1 MNPQL
6 QYLNRLASIKA
17 ITPEDYYNRLGL
29 AYRNSP
35 TSFNEDDVDF
45 IEKTFKDAGIS
56 FNRDMKA
63 SEASLGSTLNQFVS
77 GLAEGFTT
85 LGWAEDADTTTESIA
100 NKVGHLVGLAPDVI
114 MGVLSMGAAVPGIV
128 GKRAA
133 AKGAVKTAAR
143 AGLAQEKIVGASQAY
158 ESALSATAKRLK
170 IGNFNLAKNVEG
182 KTYLRSVPMKIAD
195 IVVDNMK
202 ASMGKNNLLT
212 AGFFNKGI
220 LGSKRFRETAE
231 QGIHLGIGLG
241 VSAWKE
247 GPRGMAEAG
256 MHGAMAGAVFGGV
269 AQYVDIAKLM
279 SNPSTV
285 KLGKDAVKNAVNRMS
300 MEQMQGINVALRG
313 TIGSAYTGITAQQAD
328 LPLPEVVYEYL
339 LGFFFGASGT
349 RKGEI
354 QRRRLLFDKDGK
366 VKFRTLENLEAVDK
380 EVKKT
385 KEYQELEAQDK
396 AWWENYKETLYDQQV
411 TYINAKR
418 TTAANIIFENVK
430 EFKGDFT
437 KDNLKEF
444 NKKQMES
451 EEVKD
456 SGLSQ
461 EEVGNITKDSIEIQ
475 KEFSKEKDADL
486 INEQFN
492 IKLEEAGELRVRLES
507 KDLTDEMSLG
517 TSYTKLTD
525 SLLNIKPDL
534 TRTQVQQKLRKAVK
548 DSKFDIDVFNA
559 ELSKEFNEA
568 TVKENSREL
577 KKYFY
582 RKKYHANHK
591 ELMVITEYGK
601 ENYDIL
607 GIGSGEKEIEISK
620 KGDDLTVPQSQN
632 KENKMFGGIVRKVV
646 QYIDRYIVP
655 RKGEKIKDVQEHTT
669 PLEMKFGERTVQI
682 NTILKEINK
691 KVGENWYIQGANKD
705 NGTLILHQHGV
716 KKGQVKE
723 VLDFVKQKKYGIT
736 AEKGFERETASNII
750 WDLRRNGLLEKDF
763 TKQDLETAMDIFIDP
778 ANGFTTNL
786 VKWNKYQPLSSGM
799 DLPLEAKDFKSLLSE
814 VVEGGIDITM
824 YSGAAA
830 GADKAW
836 AEASRKQGHKVKEF
850 IAGQAGPEVDV
861 FLNKA
866 NETLKRNFN
875 GQPLLRRNYLQ
886 VKDSDMVLAV
896 SELLPGNKIVKGGTA
911 WAVQMGIDK
920 GIPVEVFNQ
929 KDNTWYKWNGKE
941 FEKQKSNYV
950 PTPTPNY
957 TGIGTRGLTKQGKAA
972 IDKVVSRV
980 QKGTEGQVDGFFNM
994 ITAKDGKISEEILK
1008 KFPEF
1013 DADTAT
1019 DGVLYFRNDV
1029 MDRMLDVFGFD
1040 KNIGFVKPV
1049 GFIRPRNGKG
1059 NILLKVGG
1067 FRPSEKLNQ
1076 YMVDNNIHMIA
1087 YESGVKSKGNVKFSD
1102 LDYNPKTK
1110 QWETTETPDVLKVR
1124 PDEIGINVD
1133 VYEKIE
1139 SGNIKVMKGV
1149 FDKNTSMQF
1158 SPAYWETLDKI
1169 RSAAKRGDSAVNEL
1183 VGKSIADKTTLAQLD
1198 IDKVSLKLINDIL
1211 ENHLDKPIAK
1221 QVLKEIF
1228 NKGNKEDYQ
1237 VLESYEID
1245 GVPGLIENSQ
1255 VVELLNKSNSAF
1267 TFMTSPR
1274 FQPYIQKTIRNYMAA
1289 RVVRF
1294 NVEHGFK
1301 AKLYGYDKE
1310 IYTDS
1315 RIGNDQFMLSEGH
1328 KKDLIRVEGQDK
1340 PMTLDAAFREYQRLQ
1355 KYKTSVLT
1363 KKDLKRFDALEE
1375 ALTYLIARAPISGNG
1390 GVRALRFNGFVKR
1403 KGFGMFTNEYND
1415 YYLGGADKDADAIHA
1430 YQSIDKVIKKEF
1442 AKPEIQKELEDGSRF
1457 INIKDKQIGKELYGV
1472 ETGESY
1478 TLNDLFSP
1486 RKRLEIG
1493 YMAHQGK
1500 KQMGEIVNGGVN
1512 MIGLFDILK
1521 SKSSSPFDIGMD
1533 IGNYYINNKKAGN
1546 KKFYLSIK
1554 FTEKDYNDIKL
1565 YKKTFEDL
1573 YKQKYKELIS
1583 DVYNGINWMADSA
1596 EISNVSSAK
1605 ESLAR
1610 VFHKHFVISDGVIY
1624 NQKKD
1629 GPKNKL
1635 AVMGKLNFLDLLPLP
1650 EVLAVKI
1657 NEKTPFNYY
1666 GLMGKN
1672 GFEGLQA
1679 FKNFRDSLFGYKANA
1694 ELKNISER
1702 AELFLEYFS
1711 SKEGAPK
1718 GFLEGLA
1725 KQYKNISLE
1734 IDPFK
1739 YYNKKDVVTMLR
1751 RFNLEL
1757 ADNPLLKNLDILDV
1771 YSTLLSPKELDLM
1784 IESDAFVYQRT
1795 QDVIGMQLAINQAG
1809 KVIDIMT
1816 RNGISQEKA
1825 TRIMSD
1831 MVKKTYDIKQDSY
1844 ERNKEFKEKRTNNI
1858 NRYIFLHKQ
1867 AIKDAITT
1875 LGGGAKLKEVFR
1887 KEIDTAYDFF
1897 LIANPISK
1905 EGMKNRKEME
1915 YAKKN
1920 QKEIEQQIK
1929 KINAEV
1935 ESLGDRQT
1943 TPKLEKLYSQLNYKI
1958 GRYSGRVDSVM
1969 QSPLVEPSSVKKFY
1983 ASMDQLFEMSKK
1995 IKSDETP
2002 NAVKE
2007 GEGVKNIIEKE
2018 KTSRADQV
2026 EQTITDLV
2034 ESMPVVEGVKIDL
2047 EKTKMDILT
2056 KKDVNPIDIEFLNTI
2071 EIIKDRPGYIDYIG
2085 NMFLEFQQ
2093 NFLSK
2098 PGKVNE
2104 VELRDLQ
2111 LFNKYLK
2118 DLMGAEGSIFK
2129 QIEQSKKNDGPKG
2142 RHHIM
2147 FFGKAE
2153 KAMRSDIQ
2161 KRLTDV
2167 MITDKNGNV
2176 GKVSLKVP
2184 TTTLT
2189 KNLEA
2194 ARFFHRLD
2202 NRLKVVIQERMQEEF
2217 KFLNKDDAN
2226 IQRGDFD
2233 AIFSAVVFEKQ
2244 MRLYDIQ
2251 QKINEKGSD
2260 KLNNAEEYVYAEYK
2274 KSQKVLKQL
2283 QDSNTIYKLTDPKV
2297 KGEFKDT
2304 TPQEL
2309 FNRIDKSIT
2318 TLMTRVKNDIIVSKH
2333 PLIKD
2338 ILVKEGKKI
2347 NQFKPEKEVLKDD
2360 PGFEVQELNKL
2371 LLDKNGIMSDMTKVD
2386 VLYKELLK
2394 TEVLDPLNIVNKMFS
2409 LTDARYIEYRK
2420 GVNDMLK
2427 EKFPK
2432 LNLSKLNTSQV
2443 KLVKDYQKFLEEVY
2457 PFEQSIS
2464 IGRFES
2470 PDGMVRDYFP
2480 QLGHYNI
2487 KSNWPELKN
2496 WVESNI
2502 DIYRAELKSYKQ
2514 LPGNLRRQYE
2524 TGLLSFPAA
2533 KELAVEA
2540 RRQMLDRMRITGLS
2554 GDLATSEVANSSI
2567 LSTRPQNWL
2576 QQTTGNLKSRS
2587 SDFMPFY
2594 DTSVN
2599 ALDMY
2604 MSSVYRN
2611 YIDVVRNIRV
2621 DNNIRRFEQEKPFG
2635 EFTENWAAYMR
2646 DAHNNIAGYPSL
2658 RNFDLHG
2665 IKKKELDIINRYIE
2679 SDLDLVK
2686 MKATNVEKRF
2696 IQDMQEQL
2704 GLTALQQ
2711 HKILQEIKKPGKE
2724 SMGPKLTKEAL
2735 KKNYKELAQSKN
2747 INKINRFGTAYQVF
2761 SDEALVGVAERFNDA
2776 FGGNL
2781 FKNAPKE
2788 GKARRFY
2795 LANKFKNFSTLEGKF
2810 EMLSLLSH
2818 PKTAITNFYGG
2829 FTNTIS
2835 DVGWEAFRQA
2845 SSSKWL
2851 LSNAFPNAEY
2861 FSVSSKGKR
2870 VRRKIKSKEDINR
2883 FMAEL
2888 GVFEDMFIQ
2897 EAFYSSRL
2905 SKINSKR
2912 FLNELARRLNG
2923 KIKEGELSLENEAN
2937 YNKVQ
2942 KQTLREVA
2950 KEFGIA
2956 DNIVE
2961 KGAFFMRRS
2970 EMILRSTTWL
2980 ANYIQGR
2987 NLFIRDM
2994 GVDLAFNDPML
3005 LNYASKGVKASQF
3018 IYHAAERPN
3027 FSNTSLGRVM
3037 TRFHPYAWNSIKRRI
3052 DIYKGA
3058 GYEAWKGGLST
3069 QKAQRQFTADIMAL
3083 SLASIFTASIFEYA
3097 LSPPMSWMQDTASL
3111 IFGDEKARDRAFFSQ
3126 YPVPAL
3132 APLSIVTPP
3141 IGRFVLSPLT
3151 SIINGNWDDFYNY
3164 QLYTYFPFGRLGRDL
3179 SRTAKSPAMFLDFM
3193 TGIPQHQIHSYTR
3206 DMISEYNQVID
3217 EEENTELD

>member
-6 QYLNRLASIKA
+6 QYLNRLASINA
-17 ITPEDYYNRLGL
+17 ITQEDYYNRLNL
-29 AYRNSP
+29 IYRNNP
-35 TSFNEDDVDF
+35 ASFNENDVDF
-45 IEKTFKDAGIS
+45 IEKTFKDAGMS
-56 FNRDMKA
+56 FNRDMAA
-63 SEASLGSTLNQFVS
+63 SEANLGSTLNQFVS

-85 LGWAEDADTTTESIA
+85 LGWAEDPDTTTESIA
-100 NKVGHLVGLAPDVI
+100 NKLGHLVGLAPDVI
-114 MGVLSMGAAVPGIV
+114 MGVFSMGAAVPGIV

-133 AKGAVKTAAR
+133 ARGAAQAAAR
-143 AGLAQEKIVGASQAY
+143 AGVAQDKILGASQAY
-158 ESALSATAKRLK
+158 QSALSATAKKLK

-202 ASMGKNNLLT
+202 QSLGKNNLL
-212 AGFFNKGI
+212 ASGFLSKGI

-231 QGIHLGIGLG
+231 QGLHLGIGLG

-256 MHGAMAGAVFGGV
+256 MHGAVAGAVFGGV

-279 SNPSTV
+279 GNPATNE
-285 KLGKDAVKNAVNRMS
+285 LGKQAVRNAVNKMS
-300 MEQMQGINVALRG
+300 MEQMQAINVALRG

-328 LPLPEVVYEYL
+328 LPLPEVIYEYL

-366 VKFRTLENLEAVDK
+366 SRVRTLDNLEIVDK

-385 KEYQELEAQDK
+385 KEYQELEKQDK
-396 AWWENYKETLYDQQV
+396 IWWENYKETLYDQQIV
-411 TYINAKR
+411 YIKAKR
-418 TTAANIIFENVK
+418 DAAANIIFTNVK
-430 EFKGDFT
+430 EQQGEFT
-437 KDNLKEF
+437 KDTLKEF
-444 NKKQMES
+444 NKKQMEL
-451 EEVKD
+451 EEIKD

-461 EEVGNITKDSIEIQ
+461 EEVGNITKDSVELQ

-492 IKLEEAGELRVRLES
+492 IKLEEAGEMRVKLEQ

-517 TSYTKLTD
+517 TSYTELTTN
-525 SLLNIKPDL
+525 LLNTKPEL
-534 TRTQVQQKLRKAVK
+534 TRTEVQQLLRQAVK
-548 DSKFDIDVFNA
+548 ESKFDIDVFNKK
-559 ELSKEFNEA
+559 LSKNFNSDV
-568 TVKENSREL
+568 VKENTREL

-582 RKKYHANHK
+582 RKKYHGNHK
-591 ELMVITEYGK
+591 ELMVITEYGEK
-601 ENYDIL
+601 TYDIL
-607 GIGSGEKEIEISK
+607 GIGAGEREIEISK
-620 KGDDLTVPQSQN
+620 KGDDLTVPQTKN
-632 KENKMFGGIVRKVV
+632 KENKMFDGIVRKVV
-646 QYIDRYIVP
+646 QYVDRYIVP
-655 RKGEKIKDVQEHTT
+655 EKGKKGKNVQEHTT
-669 PLEMKFGERTVQI
+669 PLEMKFGERTI
-682 NTILKEINK
+682 EIDTILKEINK
-691 KVGENWYIQGANKD
+691 KLGDNWYIQGANKD
-705 NGTLILHQHGV
+705 NGTLIAHQHGV
-716 KKGQVKE
+716 KKSQIKE
-723 VLDFVKQKKYGIT
+723 VLDVVKQKKYGIVP
-736 AEKGFERETASNII
+736 EKGFERETASNII

-763 TKQDLETAMDIFIDP
+763 TKQDLETAMDVFVDP
-778 ANGFTTNL
+778 NNGFTTNL
-786 VKWNKYQPLSSGM
+786 VKWNKYQPLSSGI
-799 DLPLEAKDFKSLLSE
+799 DLPLEAKDFKSILSD
-814 VVEGGIDITM
+814 VVEGGLDYTL
-824 YSGAAA
+824 YSGAAL

-836 AEASRKQGHKVKEF
+836 AEAARKQGHKIKEF
-850 IAGQAGPEVDV
+850 IAGEAGPEVDV

-866 NETLKRNFN
+866 NQTLKRSFT

-896 SELLPGNKIVKGGTA
+896 SELLPGNKIVKGGTG

-941 FEKQKSNYV
+941 FEKQTADYS
-950 PTPTPNY
+950 PTPTQNY
-957 TGIGTRGLTKQGKAA
+957 TGIGTRNLTKQGKAA
-972 IDKVVSRV
+972 IDKVVSKM
-980 QKGTEGQVDGFFNM
+980 QKGVEGQVDGFFNM
-994 ITAKDGKISEEILK
+994 ITAKDGPISKEILK
-1008 KFPEF
+1008 RFPKF

-1029 MDRMLDVFGFD
+1029 MDTILNSFGFD
-1040 KNIGFVKPV
+1040 VNSGFVKPV

-1087 YESGVKSKGNVKFSD
+1087 FKSGVKTQGNIKFSD

-1110 QWETTETPDVLKVR
+1110 KWGTTEALDVLKVR
-1124 PDEIGINVD
+1124 PDEIGINID

-1149 FDKNTSMQF
+1149 FDKNTSIQF
-1158 SPAYWETLDKI
+1158 SPEYWQTLDRI

-1183 VGKSIADKTTLAQLD
+1183 VGKSIADKTTVAQLD

-1294 NVEHGFK
+1294 NVDYGFK

-1328 KKDLIRVEGQDK
+1328 KNDLIRVEGQDK
-1340 PMTLDAAFREYQRLQ
+1340 PMTLDAAFREYKRLQ
-1355 KYKTSVLT
+1355 KYKVSVL
-1363 KKDLKRFDALEE
+1363 KEKDLKRFDALEE

-1415 YYLGGADKDADAIHA
+1415 YYLGGADKDADAVHA

-1442 AKPEIQKELEDGSRF
+1442 AKPEIQKELEDGNKF
-1457 INIKDKQIGKELYGV
+1457 INIKDKNIGGDLYGV
-1472 ETGESY
+1472 ETGEAY

-1500 KQMGEIVNGGVN
+1500 KQMGEIVNAGVN
-1512 MIGLFDILK
+1512 MISLFDIASQTGGRINVGKLTERGIERLNQIKNSKAYKDGDIRIDVESGVDYSFVIKGNLK
-1521 SKSSSPFDIGMD
+1521 
-1533 IGNYYINNKKAGN
+1533 
-1546 KKFYLSIK
+1546 
-1554 FTEKDYNDIKL
+1554 
-1565 YKKTFEDL
+1565 DL
-1573 YKQKYKELIS
+1573 VK

-1596 EISNVSSAK
+1596 EISNVFSAK
-1605 ESLAR
+1605 EALSR
-1610 VFHKHFVISDGVIY
+1610 VFDKHFNIRT
-1624 NQKKD
+1624 KD
-1629 GPKNKL
+1629 GKRAEVSDFYFLKN
-1635 AVMGKLNFLDLLPLP
+1635 
-1650 EVLAVKI
+1650 
-1657 NEKTPFNYY
+1657 
-1666 GLMGKN
+1666 
-1672 GFEGLQA
+1672 FEGYGA
-1679 FKNFRDSLFGYKANA
+1679 FKNFRDSLFGYKSNA

-1702 AELFLEYFS
+1702 AELFLEYFG
-1711 SKEGAPK
+1711 SKEGTPK

-1725 KQYKNISLE
+1725 KQYRNISLD

-1739 YYNKKDVVTMLR
+1739 YYNKKDIVTMVR

-1757 ADNPLLKNLDILDV
+1757 ADNALLKNLDIVDA
-1771 YSTLLSPKELDLM
+1771 YKTLLSPKELDLM
-1784 IESDAFVYQRT
+1784 IQSDAFVYQRA
-1795 QDVIGMQLAINQAG
+1795 QDIVGIQLAINQAG

-1816 RNGISQEKA
+1816 RNGMSQEKA

-1831 MVKKTYDIKQDSY
+1831 MVKKTYDIKQDTY
-1844 ERNKEFKEKRTNNI
+1844 ERNKEFTEKRTNNI

-1867 AIKDAITT
+1867 AIKNSIKE
-1875 LGGGAKLKEVFR
+1875 LGGGRELKEVFR

-1905 EGMKNRKEME
+1905 EGMQNRKEME

-1920 QKEIEQQIK
+1920 LKEIEKQIEL
-1929 KINAEV
+1929 INQEIEILGNR
-1935 ESLGDRQT
+1935 ESN
-1943 TPKLEKLYSQLNYKI
+1943 PKLEKLYSQLNYKI
-1958 GRYSGRVDSVM
+1958 GKYSGRVDSIM

-2002 NAVKE
+2002 IAVKE

-2018 KTSRADQV
+2018 KTSRA
-2026 EQTITDLV
+2026 EQIEETITDLV
-2034 ESMPVVEGVKIDL
+2034 DNMPTVEGVKIDL
-2047 EKTKMDILT
+2047 EKTKMDIISQ
-2056 KKDVNPIDIEFLNTI
+2056 KEINPIDMEFLNTI

-2104 VELRDLQ
+2104 ISLNDLK

-2129 QIEQSKKNDGPKG
+2129 QIESSKKTDGPKG
-2142 RHHIM
+2142 RHHM
-2147 FFGKAE
+2147 LFFGQAE
-2153 KAMRSDIQ
+2153 KAMRGDIQ
-2161 KRLTDV
+2161 KRLVDV

-2176 GKVSLKVP
+2176 GKASLKVP
-2184 TTTLT
+2184 TTTLS

-2202 NRLKVVIQERMQEEF
+2202 NRLKVVLQERMQEEF
-2217 KFLNKDDAN
+2217 KFLNKDEPN

-2233 AIFSAVVFEKQ
+2233 AIFNAVVYEKQ

-2251 QKINEKGSD
+2251 SKINEKGMD
-2260 KLNNAEEYVYAEYK
+2260 KLNNAEEYVYSEYK
-2274 KSQKVLKQL
+2274 KSQEVLKKL
-2283 QDSNTIYKLTDPKV
+2283 TDENTIYKLLDPEV
-2297 KGEFKDT
+2297 KGEFKDS
-2304 TPQEL
+2304 TPMEL
-2309 FNRIDKSIT
+2309 FNRIDQSIT

-2333 PLIKD
+2333 PTIKD
-2338 ILVKEGKKI
+2338 ILIKEGKKI
-2347 NQFKPEKEVLKDD
+2347 NEFKPEKELTKDD

-2371 LLDKNGIMSDMTKVD
+2371 LLDKNGNMSDMTKVD

-2409 LTDARYIEYRK
+2409 LTDARYIEYQK
-2420 GVNDMLK
+2420 GVNDMIM
-2427 EKFPK
+2427 ERFPK
-2432 LNLSKLNTSQV
+2432 INLQKLNSAQA
-2443 KLVKDYQKFLEEVY
+2443 KLVKEYRQFLEEVY

-2487 KSNWPELKN
+2487 KKNWPKLKE
-2496 WVESNI
+2496 WIETNI
-2502 DIYRAELKSYKQ
+2502 AEYRKGLTSYKQ

-2524 TGLLSFPAA
+2524 TGLLKFPAA

-2554 GDLATSEVANSSI
+2554 GDLAASEVANASI

-2604 MSSVYRN
+2604 MGSVYRN

-2621 DNNIRRFEQEKPFG
+2621 DNNIRRFEKEKPFA

-2665 IKKKELDIINRYIE
+2665 IKQKEIDIIERYIE
-2679 SDLDLVK
+2679 SDLDFVK

-2696 IQDMQEQL
+2696 LQDMQEQL

-2711 HKILQEIKKPGKE
+2711 HKILQEIQKPGKE
-2724 SMGPKLTKEAL
+2724 SMGPKLTKQEL
-2735 KKNYKELAQSKN
+2735 IKNYKELAQSKN
-2747 INKINRFGTAYQVF
+2747 VNKINRFGTAYQVF

-2788 GKARRFY
+2788 GKARKFY

-2845 SSSKWL
+2845 NSTSWL

-2861 FSVSSKGKR
+2861 FSVNTKGQR
-2870 VRRKIKSKEDINR
+2870 VKNEIKSRNDINK
-2883 FMAEL
+2883 FLAEL

-2905 SKINSKR
+2905 SRINSKR
-2912 FLNELARRLNG
+2912 FLNEVARRLNG
-2923 KIKEGELSLENEAN
+2923 QMKEGTLTLDNEIN

-2956 DNIVE
+2956 DKIVE
-2961 KGAFFMRRS
+2961 TGAFFMKRS
-2970 EMILRSTTWL
+2970 EMLLRTTTWL

-2994 GVDLAFNDPML
+2994 GVNLAFNDPML

-3037 TRFHPYAWNSIKRRI
+3037 TRFHPYAWNSIRRRLKV
-3052 DIYKGA
+3052 YKGA
-3058 GYEAWKGGLST
+3058 SYESWAGGLST

-3083 SLASIFTASIFEYA
+3083 SLANIFVASIFEYA

-3126 YPVPAL
+3126 YPIPAL

-3141 IGRFVLSPLT
+3141 IGRFVLSPVT

-3164 QLYTYFPFGRLGRDL
+3164 QLYTYFPFGRLARDA

-3206 DMISEYNQVID
+3206 DMISRYNDVLD

>member
-6 QYLNRLASIKA
+6 QYLNRLVSIKA

-45 IEKTFKDAGIS
+45 MEKTFKEASIP

-63 SEASLGSTLNQFVS
+63 AEANLGSTLNQFVS

-85 LGWAEDADTTTESIA
+85 LGWAEDPDTTTESIA

-128 GKRAA
+128 GKRAV
-133 AKGAVKTAAR
+133 AKGAVKTATR

-195 IVVDNMK
+195 IIVDNAK
-202 ASMGKNNLLT
+202 KSMGKNNLLT
-212 AGFFNKGI
+212 SGFFNKGI

-231 QGIHLGIGLG
+231 QGIHLGVGLG

-247 GPRGMAEAG
+247 GPKGMAEAG

-279 SNPSTV
+279 GNPATAA
-285 KLGKDAVKNAVNRMS
+285 LGKQAVKNTVNKMS
-300 MEQMQGINVALRG
+300 MEQMQAINVGLRG
-313 TIGSAYTGITAQQAD
+313 TIGSAYTGITAQKAD

-354 QRRRLLFDKDGK
+354 QRRRLLFDKDNNSR
-366 VKFRTLENLEAVDK
+366 VRTLDNLEVVDK

-385 KEYQELEAQDK
+385 KEYQELEPQDK

-411 TYINAKR
+411 IYINAKR

-430 EFKGDFT
+430 NAEGKFD
-437 KDNLKEF
+437 KESHKAF
-444 NKKQMES
+444 SKKQMEL
-451 EEVKD
+451 EEVKE
-456 SGLSQ
+456 SGLNQ
-461 EEVGNITKDSIEIQ
+461 EEVETAVKDSIELN
-475 KEFSKEKDADL
+475 KEIAKEKEVLQENVLND
-486 INEQFN
+486 QFN
-492 IKLEEAGELRVRLES
+492 INLSETEVLKAKIIEKDITDTIELS
-507 KDLTDEMSLG
+507 S
-517 TSYTKLTD
+517 SYNEVVD
-525 SLLNIKPDL
+525 IIQQSNPSLLRSEI
-534 TRTQVQQKLRKAVK
+534 QQLLRKSI
-548 DSKFDIDVFNA
+548 SKSNYDIEAFTNQIDGVFG
-559 ELSKEFNEA
+559 KG
-568 TVKENSREL
+568 TMDNSGPLIKR
-577 KKYFY
+577 YFY
-582 RKKYHANHK
+582 RRKYHANHK
-591 ELMVITEYGK
+591 ELMIIDEFNQPVP
-601 ENYDIL
+601 
-607 GIGSGEKEIEISK
+607 IGPEGIEIAK
-620 KGDDLTVPQSQN
+620 NGDNVVTPQSPN
-632 KENKMFGGIVRKVV
+632 KVNKMFGGTVRKVI
-646 QYIDRYIVP
+646 QYLEKQIFNYNYETQKVEPSGNYTLDNPLAIQFGKTKLG
-655 RKGEKIKDVQEHTT
+655 KGEDKTIAD
-669 PLEMKFGERTVQI
+669 GI
-682 NTILKEINK
+682 DTILNNINK
-691 KVGENWYIQGANKD
+691 KLGDNWYIQGANKD
-705 NGTLILHQHGV
+705 SGTLIAHQHGV

-723 VLDFVKQKKYGIT
+723 VLDVAKKYGIEP
-736 AEKGFERETASNII
+736 EKRFDRETASNII
-750 WDLRRNGLLEKDF
+750 WDLKRNGLLEKDF
-763 TKQDLETAMDIFIDP
+763 TKQDLETAMEVFVDP
-778 ANGFTTNL
+778 KNGFTTDL
-786 VKWNKYQPLSSGM
+786 VKWNKYQPLAQGL
-799 DLPLEAKDFKSLLSE
+799 DLPLEAKDFKSMLSDVLEIGKYNYSKTEGFEVSTRGDNFGKQFSALNAKLKDGRTIEEAYQQAKGTGKGQPAKDPNFDYYGTYKSLWQQWAKENSGKIKELKDYLDKNNITTLRDRFATTENRQDRALSE
-814 VVEGGIDITM
+814 ILNEQTT
-824 YSGAAA
+824 
-830 GADKAW
+830 
-836 AEASRKQGHKVKEF
+836 
-850 IAGQAGPEVDV
+850 PE
-861 FLNKA
+861 
-866 NETLKRNFN
+866 R
-875 GQPLLRRNYLQ
+875 
-886 VKDSDMVLAV
+886 
-896 SELLPGNKIVKGGTA
+896 
-911 WAVQMGIDK
+911 
-920 GIPVEVFNQ
+920 
-929 KDNTWYKWNGKE
+929 
-941 FEKQKSNYV
+941 
-950 PTPTPNY
+950 
-957 TGIGTRGLTKQGKAA
+957 
-972 IDKVVSRV
+972 
-980 QKGTEGQVDGFFNM
+980 VDGFFNM

-1008 KFPEF
+1008 KFPDF

-1133 VYEKIE
+1133 VFEKIQ
-1139 SGNIKVMKGV
+1139 SGNVKVMKGV
-1149 FDKNTSMQF
+1149 FDKNTSIQF
-1158 SPAYWETLDKI
+1158 SPDYWKVIDNI
-1169 RSAAKRGDSAVNEL
+1169 RSAAKRGDSKINEL
-1183 VGKSIADKTTLAQLD
+1183 VGKSIADKTTVAQLD
-1198 IDKVSLKLINDIL
+1198 VDKVSMKLINDIL

-1221 QVLKEIF
+1221 QILTDIF
-1228 NKGNKEDYQ
+1228 NKGRNDDYR
-1237 VLESYEID
+1237 VFESYEID
-1245 GVPGLIENSQ
+1245 SGADFIRTGLITD
-1255 VVELLNKSNSAF
+1255 LLQKSGSAF
-1267 TFMTSPR
+1267 TFVSNPR
-1274 FQPYIQKTIRNYMAA
+1274 FQPYIQKTIRNYMAS

-1301 AKLYGYDKE
+1301 AKLYGYDRE
-1310 IYTDS
+1310 IYFEN
-1315 RIGNDQFMLSEGH
+1315 RISNDQFMLSEGH

-1340 PMTLDAAFREYQRLQ
+1340 PMTLDAAWREYERLQ
-1355 KYKTSVLT
+1355 KYKTSVLIE
-1363 KKDLKRFDALEE
+1363 KDLKRFDALEE
-1375 ALTYLIARAPISGNG
+1375 ALTYLVARAPISGNG

-1403 KGFGMFTNEYND
+1403 KGFGLFTNEYND
-1415 YYLGGADKDADAIHA
+1415 YYLGGADKDADAVHA
-1430 YQSIDKVIKKEF
+1430 YQSIDKTIKKEF
-1442 AKPEIQKELEDGSRF
+1442 AKPEIQKELEKQNEF
-1457 INIKDKQIGKELYGV
+1457 INIKDKKIGKDIYGV
-1472 ETGESY
+1472 ETGEAY
-1478 TLNDLFSP
+1478 TLSDLFNP
-1486 RKRLEIG
+1486 RKRLEVG
-1493 YMAHQGK
+1493 YNAHQGK
-1500 KQMGEIVNGGVN
+1500 IQMGEIVNSGVN
-1512 MIGLFDILK
+1512 MITLHDLAMRNNGRL
-1521 SKSSSPFDIGMD
+1521 DIGEKIRED
-1533 IGNYYINNKKAGN
+1533 YGSPTRKKVLFELVP
-1546 KKFYLSIK
+1546 K
-1554 FTEKDYNDIKL
+1554 TKL
-1565 YKKTFEDL
+1565 N
-1573 YKQKYKELIS
+1573 ELVK

-1596 EISNVSSAK
+1596 EISNVSNARK
-1605 ESLAR
+1605 ALTELAN
-1610 VFHKHFVISDGVIY
+1610 KHFTLRV
-1624 NQKKD
+1624 K
-1629 GPKNKL
+1629 
-1635 AVMGKLNFLDLLPLP
+1635 GKQTGT
-1650 EVLAVKI
+1650 KI
-1657 NEKTPFNYY
+1657 DWYSMKEY
-1666 GLMGKN
+1666 
-1672 GFEGLQA
+1672 EGYAA

-1694 ELKNISER
+1694 ELANISER
-1702 AELFLEYFS
+1702 ANEFLQFFG
-1711 SKEGAPK
+1711 SKEGHRK

-1725 KQYKNISLE
+1725 HQYKNISLQ

-1739 YYNKKDVVTMLR
+1739 YYNKKDVATMVR
-1751 RFNLEL
+1751 RLNLEL
-1757 ADNPLLKNLDILDV
+1757 ADN
-1771 YSTLLSPKELDLM
+1771 TLIKELGMINTMELMYSPKEFEKM
-1784 IESDAFVYQRT
+1784 YESDAWVYNKAQETVGIR
-1795 QDVIGMQLAINQAG
+1795 LALREAETMIQ
-1809 KVIDIMT
+1809 IFM
-1816 RNGISQEKA
+1816 RNGLSQEKA
-1825 TRIMSD
+1825 TRIVRD
-1831 MVKKTYDIKQDSY
+1831 IAQKTYEIKQDTY
-1844 ERNKEFKEKRTNNI
+1844 EASKQLKDKDTNNI
-1858 NRYIFLHKQ
+1858 NKFIFLHKQ
-1867 AIKDAITT
+1867 EIASAIRALGQGKKLTT
-1875 LGGGAKLKEVFR
+1875 KFTNDLNRL
-1887 KEIDTAYDFF
+1887 YDYF
-1897 LIANPISK
+1897 LLANPAYESK
-1905 EGMKNRKEME
+1905 AYKGEMQ

-1920 QKEIEQQIK
+1920 LKELQKQIQEA
-1929 KINAEV
+1929 NELV
-1935 ESLGDRQT
+1935 EMLGDRQS
-1943 TPKLEKLYSQLNYKI
+1943 TPRLEQLYSQINSKLM
-1958 GRYSGRVDSVM
+1958 RYSGRLGNLN
-1969 QSPLVEPSSVKKFY
+1969 QSPLIAGSSIKSFY
-1983 ASMDQLFEMSKK
+1983 GEMDKVFELSKK
-1995 IKSDETP
+1995 IKSDETLA
-2002 NAVKE
+2002 AVKE

-2026 EQTITDLV
+2026 EQTITDIV
-2034 ESMPVVEGVKIDL
+2034 EAMPVVEGVKIDL

-2129 QIEQSKKNDGPKG
+2129 QIEKSKKNDGPKG
-2142 RHHIM
+2142 KHHIL
-2147 FFGKAE
+2147 FFGQAE

-2167 MITDKNGNV
+2167 MVTDKNGNV
-2176 GKVSLKVP
+2176 AKVSLKVP

-2233 AIFSAVVFEKQ
+2233 AIFTAVVFEKQ

-2251 QKINEKGSD
+2251 QKITDQGSSKIND
-2260 KLNNAEEYVYAEYK
+2260 AEQYVYSEYK
-2274 KSQKVLKQL
+2274 KSQKVLKKL
-2283 QDSNTIYKLTDPKV
+2283 KDSNTIYKLIDPKV

-2318 TLMTRVKNDIIVSKH
+2318 TLLTQVKNDIIVSKH

-2338 ILVKEGKKI
+2338 ILIKEGKKV
-2347 NQFKPEKEVLKDD
+2347 NEFKPEKELTKDD
-2360 PGFEVQELNKL
+2360 PGFEIQELNKL
-2371 LLDKNGIMSDMTKVD
+2371 LLDKNGIMSDMSKVD
-2386 VLYKELLK
+2386 ILYKKLLE

-2409 LTDARYIEYRK
+2409 LTDARYIEYQK
-2420 GVNDMLK
+2420 GVSDMII
-2427 EKFPK
+2427 EKFPNINLQK
-2432 LNLSKLNTSQV
+2432 LNKSQV
-2443 KLVKDYQKFLEEVY
+2443 KLIKEYKKFLEEVY
-2457 PFEQSIS
+2457 PYEKNIS

-2480 QLGHYNI
+2480 QLGQYNI
-2487 KSNWPELKN
+2487 KSNWPKLKEY
-2496 WVESNI
+2496 VENNI
-2502 DIYRAELKSYKQ
+2502 EGYRKGIVSSKD
-2514 LPGNLRRQYE
+2514 LPGNLRRQYD

-2533 KELAVEA
+2533 KALAVEA

-2604 MSSVYRN
+2604 MGSVYRN

-2621 DNNIRRFEQEKPFG
+2621 DNNIRRFEKEKPFG
-2635 EFTENWAAYMR
+2635 EFTPNWSAYMR

-2665 IKKKELDIINRYIE
+2665 IKQKELSTINRYIE
-2679 SDLDLVK
+2679 SDLDFVK

-2696 IQDMQEQL
+2696 LQDMQEQL

-2711 HKILQEIKKPGKE
+2711 HKILQEIKKPGKQL
-2724 SMGPKLTKEAL
+2724 MGPELTKKAL
-2735 KKNYKELAQSKN
+2735 KENYKELAQSKN
-2747 INKINRFGTAYQVF
+2747 VNKINRFGTAYQVF
-2761 SDEALVGVAERFNDA
+2761 SDEALVNVAERFNDA

-2861 FSVSSKGKR
+2861 FSVNSKGKR
-2870 VRRKIKSKEDINR
+2870 IKQQIKSKEDINR

-2905 SKINSKR
+2905 SKINSRR

-2942 KQTLREVA
+2942 RQTLKEVA
-2950 KEFGIA
+2950 KEFGIL
-2956 DNIVE
+2956 DNVVE

-3058 GYEAWKGGLST
+3058 GYESWKGGLST
-3069 QKAQRQFTADIMAL
+3069 QKAQRQFTADVMAL

-3126 YPVPAL
+3126 YPIPAL

-3206 DMISEYNQVID
+3206 DMISDYNQVID

>member
-6 QYLNRLASIKA
+6 QYLSRLASINA
-17 ITPEDYYNRLGL
+17 ITPEDYYNRLNL
-29 AYRNSP
+29 IYRNNPS
-35 TSFNEDDVDF
+35 SFNEDDVDF
-45 IEKTFKDAGIS
+45 IEKTFKDAGMS

-63 SEASLGSTLNQFVS
+63 SEANLGSTLNQFVS

-114 MGVLSMGAAVPGIV
+114 MGVLSMGASLPGTV
-128 GKRAA
+128 AKRAA
-133 AKGAVKTAAR
+133 AKGAIKTATR

-158 ESALSATAKRLK
+158 QDALSATAKKLK

-212 AGFFNKGI
+212 AGFLNKGI

-256 MHGAMAGAVFGGV
+256 MHGAVAGAVFGGV

-279 SNPSTV
+279 GNPATNE
-285 KLGKDAVKNAVNRMS
+285 LGKQAVRNTVNKMS
-300 MEQMQGINVALRG
+300 MEQMQAINVALRG

-328 LPLPEVVYEYL
+328 LPLPEVIYEYL

-366 VKFRTLENLEAVDK
+366 RKVRTLDNLEVVDK

-385 KEYQELEAQDK
+385 KEYQELEKQDK
-396 AWWENYKETLYDQQV
+396 IWWENYKETLYDQQV
-411 TYINAKR
+411 VYIKAKR
-418 TTAANIIFENVK
+418 DAAANIIFTNVK
-430 EFKGDFT
+430 EQEGEFT
-437 KDNLKEF
+437 KDTLKEF
-444 NKKQMES
+444 NKKQMEL
-451 EEVKD
+451 EEIKD

-461 EEVGNITKDSIEIQ
+461 EEVGNITKDSVELQ

-492 IKLEEAGELRVRLES
+492 IKLEEAGEMRVKLEQ

-517 TSYTKLTD
+517 TSYTELTTN
-525 SLLNIKPDL
+525 LLNTKPEL
-534 TRTQVQQKLRKAVK
+534 TRTEVQQLLRQAVK
-548 DSKFDIDVFNA
+548 ESKFDIDVFNKK
-559 ELSKEFNEA
+559 LSKNFNSDV
-568 TVKENSREL
+568 VKENTREL

-582 RKKYHANHK
+582 RKKYHGNHK
-591 ELMVITEYGK
+591 ELMVITEYGEK
-601 ENYDIL
+601 TYDIL
-607 GIGSGEKEIEISK
+607 GIGSGEREIEISK
-620 KGDDLTVPQSQN
+620 KGDDLTVPQTKN
-632 KENKMFGGIVRKVV
+632 KENKMFDGIVRKVV
-646 QYIDRYIVP
+646 QYVDRYIVP
-655 RKGEKIKDVQEHTT
+655 EKGKKGKDVQEHTT
-669 PLEMKFGERTVQI
+669 PLEMKFGERTI
-682 NTILKEINK
+682 EIDTILKEINK
-691 KVGENWYIQGANKD
+691 KLGDNWYIQGANKD
-705 NGTLILHQHGV
+705 NGTLIAHQHGV
-716 KKGQVKE
+716 KKSQVKE
-723 VLDFVKQKKYGIT
+723 VLNVVKQKKYGIVP
-736 AEKGFERETASNII
+736 EKGFERETASNII

-763 TKQDLETAMDIFIDP
+763 TKQDLETAMDVFVDP
-778 ANGFTTNL
+778 NNGFTTNL
-786 VKWNKYQPLSSGM
+786 VKWNKYQPLSSGI
-799 DLPLEAKDFKSLLSE
+799 DLPLEAKDFKDMLSD
-814 VVEGGIDITM
+814 VVVGG
-824 YSGAAA
+824 
-830 GADKAW
+830 
-836 AEASRKQGHKVKEF
+836 
-850 IAGQAGPEVDV
+850 
-861 FLNKA
+861 
-866 NETLKRNFN
+866 
-875 GQPLLRRNYLQ
+875 
-886 VKDSDMVLAV
+886 
-896 SELLPGNKIVKGGTA
+896 KG
-911 WAVQMGIDK
+911 
-920 GIPVEVFNQ
+920 E
-929 KDNTWYKWNGKE
+929 
-941 FEKQKSNYV
+941 
-950 PTPTPNY
+950 
-957 TGIGTRGLTKQGKAA
+957 
-972 IDKVVSRV
+972 
-980 QKGTEGQVDGFFNM
+980 VDGFFNM
-994 ITAKDGKISEEILK
+994 IAANDGKISKEILK
-1008 KFPEF
+1008 RFPEF
-1013 DADTAT
+1013 DSKTAT

-1029 MDRMLDVFGFD
+1029 MDTILNSFGFD
-1040 KNIGFVKPV
+1040 VNSGFVKPV

-1087 YESGVKSKGNVKFSD
+1087 FESGVKTQGNIKFSD

-1110 QWETTETPDVLKVR
+1110 KWGTTEAPDVLKVR
-1124 PDEIGINVD
+1124 PDEIGINID

-1149 FDKNTSMQF
+1149 FDKNTSIQF
-1158 SPAYWETLDKI
+1158 SPEYWQTLDRI

-1183 VGKSIADKTTLAQLD
+1183 VGKSIADKTTVAQLD

-1294 NVEHGFK
+1294 NVDHGFK

-1328 KKDLIRVEGQDK
+1328 KNDLIRVEGQDK
-1340 PMTLDAAFREYQRLQ
+1340 LMTLDAAFREYKRLQ
-1355 KYKTSVLT
+1355 KYKVSVL
-1363 KKDLKRFDALEE
+1363 KEKDLKRFDALEE

-1415 YYLGGADKDADAIHA
+1415 YYLGGADKDADAVHA

-1442 AKPEIQKELEDGSRF
+1442 AKPEIQKELEDGNKF
-1457 INIKDKQIGKELYGV
+1457 INIKDKNIGGDLYGV
-1472 ETGESY
+1472 ETGEAY

-1500 KQMGEIVNGGVN
+1500 KQMGEIVNAGVN
-1512 MIGLFDILK
+1512 MISLFDIASQTGGRINVGKLTERGIERLNQIKNSKAYKDGDIRIDVESGVDYSFVIKGNLK
-1521 SKSSSPFDIGMD
+1521 
-1533 IGNYYINNKKAGN
+1533 
-1546 KKFYLSIK
+1546 
-1554 FTEKDYNDIKL
+1554 
-1565 YKKTFEDL
+1565 DL
-1573 YKQKYKELIS
+1573 VK

-1596 EISNVSSAK
+1596 EISSVSSAK
-1605 ESLAR
+1605 EALSR
-1610 VFHKHFVISDGVIY
+1610 VFDKHFNIRT
-1624 NQKKD
+1624 KD
-1629 GPKNKL
+1629 GKKAEVSDFYFLKN
-1635 AVMGKLNFLDLLPLP
+1635 
-1650 EVLAVKI
+1650 
-1657 NEKTPFNYY
+1657 
-1666 GLMGKN
+1666 
-1672 GFEGLQA
+1672 FEGYGA
-1679 FKNFRDSLFGYKANA
+1679 FKNFRDSLFGYKSNA

-1702 AELFLEYFS
+1702 AELFLEYFG
-1711 SKEGAPK
+1711 SKEGTPK

-1725 KQYKNISLE
+1725 RQYRNISLD

-1739 YYNKKDVVTMLR
+1739 YYNKKDIVTMVR

-1757 ADNPLLKNLDILDV
+1757 ADNPLLKNLDIVDA
-1771 YSTLLSPKELDLM
+1771 YKTLLSPKELDLM
-1784 IESDAFVYQRT
+1784 IQSDAFIYQRA
-1795 QDVIGMQLAINQAG
+1795 QDIVGIQLAINQAS

-1816 RNGISQEKA
+1816 RNGMSQEKA

-1831 MVKKTYDIKQDSY
+1831 MVKKTYDIKQDTY
-1844 ERNKEFKEKRTNNI
+1844 ERNKEFTEKRTNNI

-1867 AIKDAITT
+1867 AIKNSIKE
-1875 LGGGAKLKEVFR
+1875 LGGGRELKEVFR

-1905 EGMKNRKEME
+1905 EGMQSRKEME

-1920 QKEIEQQIK
+1920 LKEIEKQIEL
-1929 KINAEV
+1929 INQEI
-1935 ESLGDRQT
+1935 EILGDKESN
-1943 TPKLEKLYSQLNYKI
+1943 PKLEKLYSQLNYKI
-1958 GRYSGRVDSVM
+1958 GRYSGRVDSIM

-2002 NAVKE
+2002 IAVKE

-2018 KTSRADQV
+2018 KTSRA
-2026 EQTITDLV
+2026 EQIEETITDLV
-2034 ESMPVVEGVKIDL
+2034 DNMPTVEGVKIDL
-2047 EKTKMDILT
+2047 EKTKMDIISQ
-2056 KKDVNPIDIEFLNTI
+2056 KEINPIDMEFLNTI

-2104 VELRDLQ
+2104 ISLNDLK

-2129 QIEQSKKNDGPKG
+2129 QIESSKKIDGPKG
-2142 RHHIM
+2142 RHHM
-2147 FFGKAE
+2147 LFFGQAE
-2153 KAMRSDIQ
+2153 KAMRGDIQ
-2161 KRLTDV
+2161 KRLVDV

-2176 GKVSLKVP
+2176 GKASLKVP
-2184 TTTLT
+2184 TTTLS

-2202 NRLKVVIQERMQEEF
+2202 NRLKVVLQERMQEEF
-2217 KFLNKDDAN
+2217 KFLNKDEPN

-2233 AIFSAVVFEKQ
+2233 AIFNAVVYEKQ

-2251 QKINEKGSD
+2251 SKINEKGMD
-2260 KLNNAEEYVYAEYK
+2260 KLNNAEEYVYSEYK
-2274 KSQKVLKQL
+2274 KSQEVLKKL
-2283 QDSNTIYKLTDPKV
+2283 TDENTIYKLLDPDV
-2297 KGEFKDT
+2297 KGEFKDS
-2304 TPQEL
+2304 TPMEL
-2309 FNRIDKSIT
+2309 FNRIDQSIT

-2333 PLIKD
+2333 PIIKD
-2338 ILVKEGKKI
+2338 ILTKEGKKI
-2347 NQFKPEKEVLKDD
+2347 NEFKPEKELTKDD

-2371 LLDKNGIMSDMTKVD
+2371 LLDKNGNMSDMTKVD

-2409 LTDARYIEYRK
+2409 LTDARYIEYQK
-2420 GVNDMLK
+2420 GLNDMIM

-2432 LNLSKLNTSQV
+2432 INLQKLNPAQA
-2443 KLVKDYQKFLEEVY
+2443 KLVKEYRQFLEEVY

-2487 KSNWPELKN
+2487 KNNWPKLKE
-2496 WVESNI
+2496 WIETNI
-2502 DIYRAELKSYKQ
+2502 AEYRKGLTSYKQ

-2524 TGLLSFPAA
+2524 TGLLKFPAA

-2554 GDLATSEVANSSI
+2554 GDLAASEVANASI

-2604 MSSVYRN
+2604 MGSVYRN

-2621 DNNIRRFEQEKPFG
+2621 DNNIRRFEKEKPFG

-2665 IKKKELDIINRYIE
+2665 IKQKEIDIIERYIE
-2679 SDLDLVK
+2679 SDLDFVK

-2696 IQDMQEQL
+2696 LQDMQEQL

-2711 HKILQEIKKPGKE
+2711 YKILQEIQKPGKE
-2724 SMGPKLTKEAL
+2724 SMGPKLTKQEL
-2735 KKNYKELAQSKN
+2735 IKNYKELAQSKN
-2747 INKINRFGTAYQVF
+2747 VNKINRFGTAYQVF

-2788 GKARRFY
+2788 GKARKFY

-2845 SSSKWL
+2845 NSTSWL

-2861 FSVSSKGKR
+2861 FSVNTKGQR
-2870 VRRKIKSKEDINR
+2870 VKNQIKSRNDINK
-2883 FMAEL
+2883 FLAEL

-2905 SKINSKR
+2905 SRINSKR
-2912 FLNELARRLNG
+2912 FLNEVARRLNG
-2923 KIKEGELSLENEAN
+2923 QIKEGTLTLDNEIN

-2950 KEFGIA
+2950 REFGIA
-2956 DNIVE
+2956 DKIVE
-2961 KGAFFMRRS
+2961 TGAFFMKRS
-2970 EMILRSTTWL
+2970 EMLLRTTTWL

-2994 GVDLAFNDPML
+2994 GVNLAFNDPML

-3037 TRFHPYAWNSIKRRI
+3037 TRFHPYAWNSIRRRLK
-3052 DIYKGA
+3052 IYKGA
-3058 GYEAWKGGLST
+3058 SYESWAGGLST

-3083 SLASIFTASIFEYA
+3083 SLANIFVASIFEYA

-3141 IGRFVLSPLT
+3141 IGRFVLSPIT
-3151 SIINGNWDDFYNY
+3151 SIVNGNWDDFYNY
-3164 QLYTYFPFGRLGRDL
+3164 QLYTYFPFGRLARDA

-3206 DMISEYNQVID
+3206 DMISKYNEVID

>member
-6 QYLNRLASIKA
+6 QYLNRLVSIKA

-45 IEKTFKDAGIS
+45 MEKTFKEASIP

-63 SEASLGSTLNQFVS
+63 AEANLGSTLNQFVS

-85 LGWAEDADTTTESIA
+85 LGWAEDPDTTTESIA

-128 GKRAA
+128 GKRAV

-195 IVVDNMK
+195 IIVDNAK
-202 ASMGKNNLLT
+202 KSMGKNNLLT
-212 AGFFNKGI
+212 SGFFNKGI

-231 QGIHLGIGLG
+231 QGIHLGVGLG

-247 GPRGMAEAG
+247 GPKGMAEAG

-279 SNPSTV
+279 GNPATAA
-285 KLGKDAVKNAVNRMS
+285 LGKQAVKNTVNKMS
-300 MEQMQGINVALRG
+300 MEQMQAINVGLRG

-354 QRRRLLFDKDGK
+354 QRRRLLFDKDNNSR
-366 VKFRTLENLEAVDK
+366 VRTLDNLEVVDK

-385 KEYQELEAQDK
+385 KEYQELEPQDK

-411 TYINAKR
+411 IYINAKR

-430 EFKGDFT
+430 NAEGKFT
-437 KDNLKEF
+437 KDTLKDF

-451 EEVKD
+451 EEIKD

-461 EEVGNITKDSIEIQ
+461 EQVGNITKDSIEIQ

-492 IKLEEAGELRVRLES
+492 IKLEEAGELRVKLES

-517 TSYTKLTD
+517 NSYTQLTD
-525 SLLNIKPDL
+525 SLLNIKPEL

-548 DSKFDIDVFNA
+548 DSKFDIDIFNA
-559 ELSKEFNEA
+559 ELSKEFNET
-568 TVKENSREL
+568 TVKQNSKEL

-591 ELMVITEYGK
+591 ELMVITEYGDK
-601 ENYDIL
+601 QYNIL
-607 GIGSGEKEIEISK
+607 GIGSGEKEIEVSK
-620 KGDDLTVPQSQN
+620 KGDDLTVPQTQN
-632 KENKMFGGIVRKVV
+632 KENKMFGGIVRKVI
-646 QYIDRYIVP
+646 QYIDRFIYTP
-655 RKGEKIKDVQEHTT
+655 KGQKGKNVQEHTT
-669 PLEMKFGERTVQI
+669 PLEMKFGEHTLGI
-682 NTILKEINK
+682 DIILNEINK
-691 KVGENWYIQGANKD
+691 KVGDNWYIQGANKD
-705 NGTLILHQHGV
+705 NGTLVLHQHGV

-723 VLDFVKQKKYGIT
+723 VLNVVKQKKYGIMP
-736 AEKGFERETASNII
+736 EKGFERETASNIV

-763 TKQDLETAMDIFIDP
+763 TKEDLETAMDIFIDP

-814 VVEGGIDITM
+814 VVEG
-824 YSGAAA
+824 S
-830 GADKAW
+830 
-836 AEASRKQGHKVKEF
+836 
-850 IAGQAGPEVDV
+850 
-861 FLNKA
+861 
-866 NETLKRNFN
+866 
-875 GQPLLRRNYLQ
+875 
-886 VKDSDMVLAV
+886 
-896 SELLPGNKIVKGGTA
+896 KGE
-911 WAVQMGIDK
+911 I
-920 GIPVEVFNQ
+920 
-929 KDNTWYKWNGKE
+929 
-941 FEKQKSNYV
+941 
-950 PTPTPNY
+950 
-957 TGIGTRGLTKQGKAA
+957 
-972 IDKVVSRV
+972 
-980 QKGTEGQVDGFFNM
+980 DGFFNM

-1149 FDKNTSMQF
+1149 FDKNTSIQF
-1158 SPAYWETLDKI
+1158 SPEYWETLDRI
-1169 RSAAKRGDSAVNEL
+1169 RSIAKRGDSAVNEL
-1183 VGKSIADKTTLAQLD
+1183 VGKSIADKTTIAQLD

-1211 ENHLDKPIAK
+1211 EKHLDKPIAK

-1294 NVEHGFK
+1294 NVENGFK

-1328 KKDLIRVEGQDK
+1328 KKDLIKVEGQEK

-1355 KYKTSVLT
+1355 KYKVSTL
-1363 KKDLKRFDALEE
+1363 KEKDLQRFDALEE

-1415 YYLGGADKDADAIHA
+1415 YYLGGADKDADAVHA

-1442 AKPEIQKELEDGSRF
+1442 AKPEIQKELEDGNKF
-1457 INIKDKQIGKELYGV
+1457 INIKDKKIGEDLYGV

-1500 KQMGEIVNGGVN
+1500 KQMGEIVNAGVN
-1512 MIGLFDILK
+1512 MINLFDIASRTGGRIDVGKLTEQGIERLDQITK
-1521 SKSSSPFDIGMD
+1521 SKAYSRGEIIVDSIEPNVNYSFVIK
-1533 IGNYYINNKKAGN
+1533 GN
-1546 KKFYLSIK
+1546 L
-1554 FTEKDYNDIKL
+1554 KDL
-1565 YKKTFEDL
+1565 VR
-1573 YKQKYKELIS
+1573 

-1596 EISNVSSAK
+1596 EISKVFSAK
-1605 ESLAR
+1605 EALSR
-1610 VFHKHFVISDGVIY
+1610 VFNKHFNIRKANGEMAEVSDFY
-1624 NQKKD
+1624 
-1629 GPKNKL
+1629 
-1635 AVMGKLNFLDLLPLP
+1635 FL
-1650 EVLAVKI
+1650 KH
-1657 NEKTPFNYY
+1657 
-1666 GLMGKN
+1666 
-1672 GFEGLQA
+1672 FEGYGA
-1679 FKNFRDSLFGYKANA
+1679 FKNFRDSLFGYKANT

-1702 AELFLEYFS
+1702 AEHFLEYFG
-1711 SKEGAPK
+1711 SKEGLPK

-1757 ADNPLLKNLDILDV
+1757 ADNPLLKDLDILDT
-1771 YSTLLSPKELDLM
+1771 YSTLLSPRELDLM
-1784 IESDAFVYQRT
+1784 IESDAFVYQRA

-1867 AIKDAITT
+1867 AIKDAITK

-1905 EGMKNRKEME
+1905 DGMKNRKEMKFAE
-1915 YAKKN
+1915 IN
-1920 QKEIEQQIK
+1920 QKEIKEQIK
-1929 KINAEV
+1929 KINEEV
-1935 ESLGDRQT
+1935 ETLGDRQST
-1943 TPKLEKLYSQLNYKI
+1943 KRLEKLYSQLNYKI

-1969 QSPLVEPSSVKKFY
+1969 QSPLVEPSSIKKFY
-1983 ASMDQLFEMSKK
+1983 ASMDKLFDMSKK

-2007 GEGVKNIIEKE
+2007 GRGVEEVIAKE
-2018 KTSRADQV
+2018 RTSRADQI
-2026 EQTITDLV
+2026 EQTTTDLI
-2034 ESMPVVEGVKIDL
+2034 EAMPVVDGIKIDL
-2047 EKTKMDILT
+2047 EKTKMDILS
-2056 KKDVNPIDIEFLNTI
+2056 KKDINPIDIEFLNTM

-2129 QIEQSKKNDGPKG
+2129 QIEKSKKNDGPKG
-2142 RHHIM
+2142 KHHIL

-2153 KAMRSDIQ
+2153 QAMRSDIQ

-2167 MITDKNGNV
+2167 MVTDKNGNV
-2176 GKVSLKVP
+2176 AKVSLKVP

-2233 AIFSAVVFEKQ
+2233 AIFTAVVFEKQ

-2251 QKINEKGSD
+2251 QKITDQGSSKIND
-2260 KLNNAEEYVYAEYK
+2260 AEQYVYSEYK
-2274 KSQKVLKQL
+2274 KSQKVLKKL
-2283 QDSNTIYKLTDPKV
+2283 KDSNTIYKLIDPKV

-2318 TLMTRVKNDIIVSKH
+2318 TLLTQVKNDIIVSKH

-2338 ILVKEGKKI
+2338 ILIKEGKKI
-2347 NQFKPEKEVLKDD
+2347 NEFKPEKELTKDD
-2360 PGFEVQELNKL
+2360 PGFEIQELNKL
-2371 LLDKNGIMSDMTKVD
+2371 LLDKNGIMSDMSKVD
-2386 VLYKELLK
+2386 ILYKKLLE

-2409 LTDARYIEYRK
+2409 LTDARYIEYQK
-2420 GVNDMLK
+2420 GVSDMIM
-2427 EKFPK
+2427 EKFPNINLQK
-2432 LNLSKLNTSQV
+2432 LNKSQV
-2443 KLVKDYQKFLEEVY
+2443 KLIKEYKKFLEEVY
-2457 PFEQSIS
+2457 PYEKNIS

-2480 QLGHYNI
+2480 QLGQYNI
-2487 KSNWPELKN
+2487 KSNWPKLKEY
-2496 WVESNI
+2496 VENNI
-2502 DIYRAELKSYKQ
+2502 EGYRKEIVSSKD
-2514 LPGNLRRQYE
+2514 LPGNLRRQYD

-2533 KELAVEA
+2533 KALAVEA

-2587 SDFMPFY
+2587 ADFMPFY

-2604 MSSVYRN
+2604 MGSVYRN

-2621 DNNIRRFEQEKPFG
+2621 DNNIRRFEKEKPFG
-2635 EFTENWAAYMR
+2635 EFTPNWSAYMR

-2665 IKKKELDIINRYIE
+2665 IKQKELSTINRYIE
-2679 SDLDLVK
+2679 SDLDFVK

-2696 IQDMQEQL
+2696 LQDMQEQL

-2711 HKILQEIKKPGKE
+2711 HKILQEIKKPGKKL
-2724 SMGPKLTKEAL
+2724 MGPELTKKAL
-2735 KKNYKELAQSKN
+2735 KENYRELAQSKN
-2747 INKINRFGTAYQVF
+2747 VNKINRFGTAYQVF
-2761 SDEALVGVAERFNDA
+2761 SDEALVNVAERFNDA

-2861 FSVSSKGKR
+2861 FSVSKTGKR
-2870 VRRKIKSKEDINR
+2870 KKREIKSREDIHR
-2883 FMAEL
+2883 FMSEL

-2994 GVDLAFNDPML
+2994 GVNLAFNDPML

-3058 GYEAWKGGLST
+3058 GYESWKGGLST
-3069 QKAQRQFTADIMAL
+3069 QKAQRQFTADVMAL

-3126 YPVPAL
+3126 YPIPAL

-3151 SIINGNWDDFYNY
+3151 SIINGNWEDFYNY

>member
-6 QYLNRLASIKA
+6 QYLNRLVSIKA

-45 IEKTFKDAGIS
+45 MEKTFKEASIP

-63 SEASLGSTLNQFVS
+63 AEANLGSTLNQFVS

-85 LGWAEDADTTTESIA
+85 LGWAEDPDTTTESIA

-128 GKRAA
+128 GKRAV

-195 IVVDNMK
+195 IIVDNAK
-202 ASMGKNNLLT
+202 KSMGKNNLLT
-212 AGFFNKGI
+212 SGFFNKGI

-231 QGIHLGIGLG
+231 QGIHLGVGLG

-247 GPRGMAEAG
+247 GPKGMAEAG

-279 SNPSTV
+279 GNPATAA
-285 KLGKDAVKNAVNRMS
+285 LGKQAVKNTVNKMS
-300 MEQMQGINVALRG
+300 MEQMQAINVGLRG
-313 TIGSAYTGITAQQAD
+313 TIGSAYTGITAQKAD

-354 QRRRLLFDKDGK
+354 QRRRLLFDKDNNSR
-366 VKFRTLENLEAVDK
+366 VRTLDNLEVVDK

-385 KEYQELEAQDK
+385 KEYQELEPQDK

-411 TYINAKR
+411 IYINAKR

-430 EFKGDFT
+430 NQEGNFN
-437 KDNLKEF
+437 KDTLKEF

-451 EEVKD
+451 EEIKD

-461 EEVGNITKDSIEIQ
+461 EQVGNITKDSIEIQ

-492 IKLEEAGELRVRLES
+492 IKLEEAGELRVKLES

-517 TSYTKLTD
+517 NSYTQLTD
-525 SLLNIKPDL
+525 SLLNIKPEL

-548 DSKFDIDVFNA
+548 DSKFDIDIFNA
-559 ELSKEFNEA
+559 ELSKEFNET
-568 TVKENSREL
+568 TVKQNSKEL

-591 ELMVITEYGK
+591 ELMVITEYGDK
-601 ENYDIL
+601 QYNIL
-607 GIGSGEKEIEISK
+607 GIGSGEKEIEVSK
-620 KGDDLTVPQSQN
+620 KGDDLTVPQTQN
-632 KENKMFGGIVRKVV
+632 KENKMFGGIVRKVI
-646 QYIDRYIVP
+646 QYIDRFIYTP
-655 RKGEKIKDVQEHTT
+655 KGQKGKNVQEHTT
-669 PLEMKFGERTVQI
+669 PLEMKFGEHTLGI
-682 NTILKEINK
+682 DIILNEINK
-691 KVGENWYIQGANKD
+691 KVGDNWYIQGANKD
-705 NGTLILHQHGV
+705 NGTLVLHQHGV

-723 VLDFVKQKKYGIT
+723 VLNVVQQKKYGIMP
-736 AEKGFERETASNII
+736 EKGFERETASNIV

-814 VVEGGIDITM
+814 VVEGSIDITM

-836 AEASRKQGHKVKEF
+836 AEAARKQGHKVKEF

-957 TGIGTRGLTKQGKAA
+957 TGIGTRGLSKQGKAA

-980 QKGTEGQVDGFFNM
+980 QKGTEGQIDGFFNM

-1013 DADTAT
+1013 NADTAT

-1102 LDYNPKTK
+1102 LDYNSKTK
-1110 QWETTETPDVLKVR
+1110 QWETTETPEVLKVR

-1149 FDKNTSMQF
+1149 FDKNTSIQF
-1158 SPAYWETLDKI
+1158 SPEYWETLDRI
-1169 RSAAKRGDSAVNEL
+1169 RSIAKRGDSAVNEL
-1183 VGKSIADKTTLAQLD
+1183 VGKSIADKTTIAQLD

-1211 ENHLDKPIAK
+1211 EKHLDKPIAK

-1294 NVEHGFK
+1294 NVENGFK

-1328 KKDLIRVEGQDK
+1328 KKDLIRVEGQEK

-1355 KYKTSVLT
+1355 KYKVSTL
-1363 KKDLKRFDALEE
+1363 KEKDLQRFDALEE

-1415 YYLGGADKDADAIHA
+1415 YYLGGADKDADAVHA

-1442 AKPEIQKELEDGSRF
+1442 AKPEIQKELEDGNKF
-1457 INIKDKQIGKELYGV
+1457 INIKDKKIGKDLYGV

-1500 KQMGEIVNGGVN
+1500 KQMGEIVNAGVN
-1512 MIGLFDILK
+1512 MINLFDIASRTGGRIDVGKLTEQGIERLDQITK
-1521 SKSSSPFDIGMD
+1521 SKAYSRGEIIVDSIEPNVNYSFVIK
-1533 IGNYYINNKKAGN
+1533 GN
-1546 KKFYLSIK
+1546 L
-1554 FTEKDYNDIKL
+1554 KDL
-1565 YKKTFEDL
+1565 VR
-1573 YKQKYKELIS
+1573 

-1596 EISNVSSAK
+1596 EISKVFSAK
-1605 ESLAR
+1605 EALSR
-1610 VFHKHFVISDGVIY
+1610 VFNKHFNIRKANGEMAEVSDFY
-1624 NQKKD
+1624 
-1629 GPKNKL
+1629 
-1635 AVMGKLNFLDLLPLP
+1635 FL
-1650 EVLAVKI
+1650 KH
-1657 NEKTPFNYY
+1657 
-1666 GLMGKN
+1666 
-1672 GFEGLQA
+1672 FEGYGA
-1679 FKNFRDSLFGYKANA
+1679 FKNFRDSLFGYKANT

-1702 AELFLEYFS
+1702 AEHFLEYFGS
-1711 SKEGAPK
+1711 REGSPK

-1757 ADNPLLKNLDILDV
+1757 ANNPLLKDLDILDT

-1784 IESDAFVYQRT
+1784 IESDAFVYQRA

-1867 AIKDAITT
+1867 AIKDAITK

-1905 EGMKNRKEME
+1905 DGMKNRKEMKFAE
-1915 YAKKN
+1915 IN
-1920 QKEIEQQIK
+1920 QKEIKEQIK
-1929 KINAEV
+1929 KINEEV
-1935 ESLGDRQT
+1935 ETLGDRQS
-1943 TPKLEKLYSQLNYKI
+1943 TPRLEKLYSQLNYKI

-1969 QSPLVEPSSVKKFY
+1969 QSPLVEPSSIKKFY
-1983 ASMDQLFEMSKK
+1983 ASMDKLFDMSKK

-2007 GEGVKNIIEKE
+2007 GRGVEEVIAKE
-2018 KTSRADQV
+2018 RTSRADQI
-2026 EQTITDLV
+2026 EQTTTDLI
-2034 ESMPVVEGVKIDL
+2034 EAMPVVDGIKIDL
-2047 EKTKMDILT
+2047 EKTKMDILS
-2056 KKDVNPIDIEFLNTI
+2056 KKDINPIDIEFLNTM

-2098 PGKVNE
+2098 AGKVNE

-2129 QIEQSKKNDGPKG
+2129 QIEKSKKNDGPKG
-2142 RHHIM
+2142 KHHIL
-2147 FFGKAE
+2147 FFGQAE

-2167 MITDKNGNV
+2167 MVTDKNGNV
-2176 GKVSLKVP
+2176 AKVSLKVP

-2233 AIFSAVVFEKQ
+2233 AIFTAVVFEKQ

-2251 QKINEKGSD
+2251 QKITDQGSSKIND
-2260 KLNNAEEYVYAEYK
+2260 AEQYVYSEYK
-2274 KSQKVLKQL
+2274 KSQKVLKKL
-2283 QDSNTIYKLTDPKV
+2283 KDSNTIYKLIDPKV

-2318 TLMTRVKNDIIVSKH
+2318 TLLTQVKNDIIVSKH

-2338 ILVKEGKKI
+2338 ILIKEGKKV
-2347 NQFKPEKEVLKDD
+2347 NEFKPEKELTKDD
-2360 PGFEVQELNKL
+2360 PGFEIQELNKL
-2371 LLDKNGIMSDMTKVD
+2371 LLDKNGIMSDMSKVD
-2386 VLYKELLK
+2386 ILYKKLLE

-2409 LTDARYIEYRK
+2409 LTDARYIEYQK
-2420 GVNDMLK
+2420 GVSDMII
-2427 EKFPK
+2427 EKFPNINLQK
-2432 LNLSKLNTSQV
+2432 LNKSQV
-2443 KLVKDYQKFLEEVY
+2443 KLIKEYKKFLEEVY
-2457 PFEQSIS
+2457 PYEKNIS

-2480 QLGHYNI
+2480 QLGQYNI
-2487 KSNWPELKN
+2487 KSNWPKLKEY
-2496 WVESNI
+2496 VENNI
-2502 DIYRAELKSYKQ
+2502 EGYRKGIVSSKD
-2514 LPGNLRRQYE
+2514 LPGNLRRQYD

-2533 KELAVEA
+2533 KALAVEA

-2587 SDFMPFY
+2587 ADFMPFY

-2604 MSSVYRN
+2604 MGSVYRN

-2621 DNNIRRFEQEKPFG
+2621 DNNIRRFEKEKPFG
-2635 EFTENWAAYMR
+2635 EFTPNWSAYMR

-2665 IKKKELDIINRYIE
+2665 IKQKELSTINRYIE
-2679 SDLDLVK
+2679 SDLDFVK

-2696 IQDMQEQL
+2696 LQDMQEQL

-2711 HKILQEIKKPGKE
+2711 HKILQEIKKPGKQL
-2724 SMGPKLTKEAL
+2724 MGPELTKEAL
-2735 KKNYKELAQSKN
+2735 KENYKELAQSKN
-2747 INKINRFGTAYQVF
+2747 VNKINRFGTAYQVF
-2761 SDEALVGVAERFNDA
+2761 SDEALVNVAERFNDA

-2861 FSVSSKGKR
+2861 FSVNSKGKR
-2870 VRRKIKSKEDINR
+2870 IKQQIKSKEDINR

-2942 KQTLREVA
+2942 KQTLKEVA
-2950 KEFGIA
+2950 KEFGIL
-2956 DNIVE
+2956 DNVVE

-3058 GYEAWKGGLST
+3058 GYESWKGGLST
-3069 QKAQRQFTADIMAL
+3069 QKAQRQFTADVMAL

-3126 YPVPAL
+3126 YPIPAL

-3206 DMISEYNQVID
+3206 DMISDYNQVID